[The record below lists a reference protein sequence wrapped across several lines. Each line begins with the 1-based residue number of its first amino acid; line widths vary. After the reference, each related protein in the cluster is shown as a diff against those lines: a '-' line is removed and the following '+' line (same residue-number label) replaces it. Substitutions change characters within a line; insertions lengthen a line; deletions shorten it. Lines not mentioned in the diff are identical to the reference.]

1 MIPTVFAALPMTYP
15 STNPVPVGHVFE
27 NQKISSG
34 LSQLEG
40 ISTST
45 GFSNVGF
52 NMTNV
57 PSFLLSLLNY
67 LQDLMKNILGGIQ
80 GLSNGAQTTGFSST
94 SSSSV
99 QIEGYIANA
108 STHNLPVTN
117 SMLTVS
123 ENQYY
128 TQVNTGSNGYYSYVM
143 VHQGKGDL
151 SYFVQGYNAKIVSI
165 DTIGL
170 SIAWVNVSLAPASRY
185 NISGVTEFS
194 NKTLVPGVQI
204 DFSSKFGSYTAE
216 SSQDSKYSINVPN
229 GTYGITISKRGMNPI
244 PEPYYIMVSGK
255 SVTNFN
261 LIINVSA
268 KDQFN
273 VSGFILNRENKT
285 ISGATVGLDGSPSSD
300 TTTGSNGAYRIM
312 VPYGLDII
320 TAVDAAYGY
329 NYTVRDVVS
338 NLTDVNITLTNK
350 DPMPSGSTVGQ
361 QNSTNVSKNIPGNI
375 TRYLNG
381 NNSRI
386 NYTNSTLNLTLSGNI
401 TNSLDGKPL
410 SDTNVIFYTDINET
424 VFAENITTN
433 STGYYKLGLSYTG
446 NYSFAVNATFYHPYF
461 FNISI
466 TGNST
471 RNFSMV
477 PLQSHIFFVSGYVK
491 IFGPDTGLAGSTVKL
506 YSKTGTPIEYNIT
519 NTTGYYRIFSIN
531 GLYSVNAS
539 AYGFTGSKSLDISL
553 NRNLTDQNFSMNLS
567 ASIGNGINQSAPG
580 SGTGI
585 PGLSGPSVSSSLN
598 GSSSS
603 SNVTGSGPVILTLHL
618 ENLTGYLS
626 NTQYEIYF
634 MIDGTQYRSAGT
646 TNTTGN
652 ATFKLYVKGNYT
664 VLAETLYNHGNAT
677 VVNVERNTT
686 RTLKLQPVPVF
697 TDTLEIHNAFNST
710 YANNSVPANYLN
722 ETQNY
727 IFSIRYNNT
736 TQVGINRTYYFRLP
750 EGNYSFQYSDS
761 HFVQKNFWS
770 NVTTGNVTSTIY
782 IDPYLIIIHANSS
795 AEWYYNLTGFGSV
808 VMKGDSKM
816 QVNITREQAG
826 SNTINVGMVLNGTLT
841 NVYTKIADLSPGQN
855 IFSVYANMTNKV
867 NSTTDTTTF
876 ISGNNIYVNG
886 TMILDTSDYIY
897 SVNLSL
903 NTTSPNIT
911 SASLSLSGSQVNT
924 YRNDG
929 YINLTSYS
937 KITSNPESIN
947 IKLVKNTEFFSFSS
961 PVTMYAYYVNV
972 TVNGGYS

>member
-15 STNPVPVGHVFE
+15 STNPVPVDHVFE
-27 NQKISSG
+27 NQKISSE

-45 GFSNVGF
+45 GFSNTQF
-52 NMTNV
+52 NMSNV
-57 PSFLLSLLNY
+57 PSFLLSLMHY
-67 LQDLMKNILGGIQ
+67 LEDLMKGLLGDIQ
-80 GLSNGAQTTGFSST
+80 GLSNGVQTTGFSST

-99 QIEGYIANA
+99 EIEGYVTNA
-108 STHNLPVTN
+108 SSRNLPVAN

-128 TQVNTGSNGYYSYVM
+128 TQTYTASNGYYSYVM

-151 SYFVQGYNAKIVSI
+151 SYFVQGYNAEIVSI

-170 SIAWVNVSLAPASRY
+170 SSAWVNVSLAPASRY
-185 NISGVTEFS
+185 NISGLTEFS

-204 DFSSKFGSYTAE
+204 DFSSKFGSYTAQ
-216 SSQDSKYSINVPN
+216 SSQDSKYSLNVPN

-244 PEPYYIMVSGK
+244 PNPYYIIVSGK
-255 SVTNFN
+255 SDNDFN

-273 VSGFILNRENKT
+273 VSGFIFNRENKT
-285 ISGATVGLDGSPSSD
+285 ISGATVGLYGSTSGN
-300 TTTGSNGAYRIM
+300 TTTNSTGAYRIR

-329 NYTVRDVVS
+329 NYTARDVIN

-350 DPMPSGSTVGQ
+350 DPMPSGSNVGQ
-361 QNSTNVSKNIPGNI
+361 QNSTNVSKNVPGNI

-386 NYTNSTLNLTLSGNI
+386 NYSNSTLNLTLSGNI

-410 SDTNVIFYTDINET
+410 SRTSVIFYTEINGT

-461 FNISI
+461 FNINI
-466 TGNST
+466 TGNT
-471 RNFSMV
+471 TYNFSMV
-477 PLQSHIFFVSGYVK
+477 PLQSHIFQVSGYVK
-491 IFGPDTGLAGSTVKL
+491 IYGPDTGLAGSTVRL
-506 YSKTGTPIEYNIT
+506 YSKTGTLIEYNIT

-531 GLYSVNAS
+531 GLYFVNAT
-539 AYGFTGSKSLDISL
+539 AFGFTGSKAVNISL
-553 NRNLTDQNFSMNLS
+553 NSNITDLNFSLNLS
-567 ASIGNGINQSAPG
+567 ASIGNGIIHSTPG

-585 PGLSGPSVSSSLN
+585 PGIGGSNISSILN
-598 GSSSS
+598 GTSAS

-618 ENLTGYLS
+618 ENSTENLS
-626 NTQYEIYF
+626 KTQYEVYF
-634 MIDGTQYRSAGT
+634 MIDGTQYRSTGT
-646 TNTTGN
+646 TNANGN
-652 ATFKLYVKGNYT
+652 ATFKLNVKGNYT

-677 VVNVERNTT
+677 VVNVENNTA
-686 RTLKLQPVPVF
+686 RTLILLPVPVF
-697 TDTLEIHNAFNST
+697 TDKLEIHNAFNST

-722 ETQNY
+722 ETNHY
-727 IFSIRYNNT
+727 IFSISYIEKSP
-736 TQVGINRTYYFRLP
+736 VGINRTYYFRLP
-750 EGNYSFQYSDS
+750 EGNYSFQYSNS
-761 HFVQKNFWS
+761 YFVQKNFWS
-770 NVTTGNVTSTIY
+770 NITNNNVTSTVY

-795 AEWYYNLTGFGSV
+795 AEWYYNLNGIGNI
-808 VMKGDSKM
+808 VMKGERRT
-816 QVNITREQAG
+816 QVNITAEQVG
-826 SNTINVGMVLNGTLT
+826 SNSIKVGMVLNGSFT
-841 NVYTKIADLSPGQN
+841 NAYSNAVDLSAGQN
-855 IFSVYANMTNKV
+855 IFNVYANMTNEV
-867 NSTTDTTTF
+867 HSTYNTTAFLSRNS
-876 ISGNNIYVNG
+876 IYVNG
-886 TMILDTSDYIY
+886 TLNLNNSDYLY

-903 NTTSPNIT
+903 NTSSTNIT
-911 SASLSLSGSQVNT
+911 NASLSLSGSPEKI

-929 YINLTSYS
+929 FINLTAYA
-937 KITSNPESIN
+937 KVTANPESLN

-961 PVTMYAYYVNV
+961 PVKLYAYYLYV
-972 TVNGGYS
+972 TVNGSYS